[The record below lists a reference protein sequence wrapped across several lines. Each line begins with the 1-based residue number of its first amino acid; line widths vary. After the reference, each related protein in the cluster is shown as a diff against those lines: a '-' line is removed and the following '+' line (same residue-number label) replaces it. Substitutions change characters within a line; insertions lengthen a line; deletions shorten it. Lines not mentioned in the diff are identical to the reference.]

1 MNSVVFTS
9 WKLFCRNLVGFWF
22 MQWIK
27 KTTPIPLLKMSVFL
41 RSFSV
46 SEIVSSMHLSN
57 TMNTYQPAFGQYN
70 ILERLSKVPWG
81 NCLDNLTNLQQTL
94 KMSFTSHCNI
104 FFFEMLKTVYIIGK
118 IFLIWCKGITM

>member
-1 MNSVVFTS
+1 
-9 WKLFCRNLVGFWF
+9 

-70 ILERLSKVPWG
+70 ILERLSKVP
-81 NCLDNLTNLQQTL
+81 
-94 KMSFTSHCNI
+94 
-104 FFFEMLKTVYIIGK
+104 
-118 IFLIWCKGITM
+118 